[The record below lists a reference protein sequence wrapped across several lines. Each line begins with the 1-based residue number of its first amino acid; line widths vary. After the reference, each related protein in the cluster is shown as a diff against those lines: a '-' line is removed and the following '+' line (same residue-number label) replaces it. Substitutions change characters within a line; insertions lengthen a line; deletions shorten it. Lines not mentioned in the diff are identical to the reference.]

1 VPAQANG
8 SRHLN
13 DRTNA
18 LTNLVRMEGQE
29 AKRVYD
35 NAGPPAE
42 QIGSFRL
49 AARSAA
55 RERARP
61 IRRRERA
68 LAEQYLSR
76 LRVGAGWSKGKPP
89 MG

>member
-1 VPAQANG
+1 MAAHANG

-13 DRTNA
+13 DRANA
-18 LTNLVRMEGQE
+18 LTDLVRMEGQK
-29 AKRVYD
+29 AKRVYED
-35 NAGPPAE
+35 VGAPAE

-55 RERARP
+55 FERARR

-68 LAEQYLSR
+68 LAEQYLSQ
-76 LRVGAGWSKGKPP
+76 LRVGAGWSRSEPKP
-89 MG
+89 